1 MSDKMRNEDKF
12 ELIRKYAEG
21 RVDDIEVVMSTDQTF
36 STRVHKQK
44 TESFDYSNS
53 KGIGLRIKKDG
64 KIGYSYTENFDDD
77 VIKGM
82 IDEAIANSKI
92 LSSDDEEYIE
102 KFDHEDKDLKIYN
115 PDLNSIPIEKKIE
128 LLKALEDKIYK
139 MDKRVINVPY
149 CGYSDGSSSFRIF
162 NSKGMD
168 KTFSSNS
175 VVMYAGALAEEN
187 GEKRSAMDFII
198 TRDFAD
204 VNPDK
209 IAEKSVSKT
218 IDLLNSKPLEK
229 GQYPVVFNNSA
240 ASSLL
245 GTFIGTFSSREVQEG
260 RSLLKGK
267 MNTKIAGDNVTLID
281 DGLYVN
287 GISSKPFDGEGYPS
301 QTTVLM
307 ENGVLNNFL
316 YNTITARKDGV
327 KSTGNASRYYK
338 GEIGVGTTNIIL
350 KPGTDNREALLG
362 SANKVI
368 EIVSLQGL
376 HSGANPISGDFS
388 LSAEGFLYE
397 NGVKQHSLKS
407 FIVSGNFFDVMK
419 NIDGF
424 ADDFE
429 FSMSS
434 IGTASILVNGLA
446 VSG

>member
-1 MSDKMRNEDKF
+1 MSDKKYESKF
-12 ELIRKYAEG
+12 ELIKNYAG
-21 RVDDIEVVMSTDQTF
+21 DKVDDIEVVMNMDQTF
-36 STRVHKQK
+36 STKVHKQK

-53 KGIGLRIKKDG
+53 KGLGLRIKKDG
-64 KIGYSYTENFDDD
+64 KVGYSYTENFDDE

-82 IDEAIANSKI
+82 IDEAVANSKI
-92 LSSDDEEYIE
+92 LNSDDEEYVE
-102 KFDHEDKDLKIYN
+102 KFDHEDKDLKIFN
-115 PDLNSIPIEKKIE
+115 PELSNIPIEKKIAT
-128 LLKALEDKIYK
+128 LKNLEDIIYK

-168 KTFSSNS
+168 KNYSSNS
-175 VVMYAGALAEEN
+175 IVMYAGALAEEN

-198 TRDFAD
+198 TRDFANID
-204 VNPDK
+204 PEK
-209 IAEKSVSKT
+209 IAEKAVKKT

-245 GTFIGTFSSREVQEG
+245 GTFIGIFSSREVQEG

-267 MNTKIAGDNVTLID
+267 MNQQIAGTKVTLID
-281 DGLYVN
+281 DGLYEN
-287 GISSKPFDGEGYPS
+287 GISSRPFDGEGYPS

-307 ENGVLNNFL
+307 EDGKLTNLL

-327 KSTGNASRYYK
+327 QSTGNASRFYK

-350 KPGTDNREALLG
+350 KPGNDDRNVLLG
-362 SANKVI
+362 SSNKVI

-397 NGVKQHSLKS
+397 NGIRQHSLKS
-407 FIVSGNFFDVMK
+407 FIVSGNFFDVLK
-419 NIDGF
+419 NIEGF
-424 ADDFE
+424 ANDFE

-434 IGTASILVNGLA
+434 IGTASILVSGLS